1 MATALLLCNVLLLA
15 WSCQGFF
22 PLAGSRRFLAASSG
36 AHTASGSGSIGTT
49 TALSATSPPTAS
61 QVLPP
66 HVHRAAYP
74 DDDYR
79 HILGI
84 NDPAHVPS
92 KLQEISAN
100 TLADVERSKKPIDT
114 QGCGIDRSFY
124 VSAEDYE
131 AEIEEFDRQHG
142 APLHLGARIAQ
153 TYPQMAI
160 AAEFKRA
167 SPSKGDI
174 NPNLDAVVQCTQY
187 ADVGAAVIS
196 VLTDYKYFKGTL
208 ADMKKVRLATQ
219 AALGKDKRPAILR
232 KDFILDRYQVLEARA
247 HGADT
252 LLLIVAI
259 LGVNQLKD
267 LMAYSRQ
274 FGMEPLVEVHT
285 DREMEIALECG
296 AKVIGVNNRNLHTF
310 KLDLD
315 TTERAIGIAQRKG
328 VSWRLNGPTTPPDIM
343 IAALSGITSADDVQ
357 QFRRAGV
364 SCVLVGETL
373 MKSADPRATI
383 AELLADG
390 DAGANKRVL
399 VKTCGLTS
407 AGDAELALQA
417 GASMLGVIFAPG
429 SPRVASVAQAQAI
442 VDVARRYGERSAPLS
457 MEKELAAMTADRLSP
472 KLWYTRAADFL
483 RKTTLR
489 RPVVVGVFQDQSAEE
504 INAIVAATGI
514 DLVQLHG
521 EEGPEVVDRVHAPCI
536 KVLHVAPAAA
546 VAAEAKA
553 SGGDVDRL
561 RHDAE
566 RYAGRAVS
574 LLLDSRVPGTRGGGT
589 GATFD
594 WTLASQLNGIPC
606 LLAGGLTPD
615 NVADAATTA
624 GVVGVDVSSG
634 IETAPGVKDPVKTK
648 AFVSNARR

>member
-1 MATALLLCNVLLLA
+1 MLLVSFVLLLLA
-15 WSCQGFF
+15 LSCHGFF
-22 PLAGSRRFLAASSG
+22 PSGSRHRFLAASS
-36 AHTASGSGSIGTT
+36 
-49 TALSATSPPTAS
+49 LSATPRDYLHTSE
-61 QVLPP
+61 
-66 HVHRAAYP
+66 YP
-74 DDDYR
+74 GDDYR

-84 NDPAHVPS
+84 NDPTHLPS

-100 TLADVERSKKPIDT
+100 TLSDVARSKKPIDT

-131 AEIEEFDRQHG
+131 KEIGDFDQQHG
-142 APLHLGARIAQ
+142 SPLNLGARIAY

-174 NPNLDAVVQCTQY
+174 NPNLDAVAQCTQY

-219 AALGKDKRPAILR
+219 AALGNDRRPAILR

-267 LMAYSRQ
+267 LMGYSRQ
-274 FGMEPLVEVHT
+274 LGMEPLVEVHT

-315 TTERAIGIAQRKG
+315 TTERAIAIAQRKG
-328 VSWRLNGPTTPPDIM
+328 ATWRLDGGANGSKTTPDIM

-383 AELLADG
+383 AELLADNG
-390 DAGANKRVL
+390 GEGAAKRVL

-407 AGDAELALQA
+407 ADDAQLALQA
-417 GASMLGVIFAPG
+417 GASMLGVIFAPS
-429 SPRVASVAQAQAI
+429 SPRAATVAQARAI
-442 VDVARRYGERSAPLS
+442 VDAARRYGERSTPLS
-457 MEKELAAMTADRLSP
+457 MDKEIAAMTADRLSP
-472 KLWYTRAADFL
+472 KLWYARAADFL

-489 RPVVVGVFQDQSAEE
+489 RPVVVGVFQDQSADE
-504 INAIVAATGI
+504 INAIVADTGI

-521 EEGPEVVDRVHAPCI
+521 EEAPEVIDRIHAPCI
-536 KVLHVAPAAA
+536 KVLHVAPAGAA
-546 VAAEAKA
+546 AGAAGA
-553 SGGDVDRL
+553 SDVDRL

-574 LLLDSRVPGTRGGGT
+574 LLLDSRLPGTRGGGT

-594 WTLASQLNGIPC
+594 WALATQLNGVPC

-615 NVADAATTA
+615 NVAEAAATV

-634 IETAPGVKDPVKTK
+634 IETNTPGVKDPVKTK
-648 AFVSNARR
+648 AFVANARR